1 MAARFVAL
9 ACLLGLEG
17 ALGEAA
23 SESAAANPIRKVV
36 NLLQAMMKKVEKEGE
51 KSEDLHEKFMC
62 YCKTSG
68 GGLETSIAAA
78 EDKIPALEAAIKSA
92 ASRKEQAE
100 ADLKQHQT
108 DRSAAKVAMTEATA
122 IREKEK
128 AAFDKALA
136 ESKTNLAAMGRA
148 ITAID
153 KGMGAG
159 FLQTPTAA
167 AVRAIFEDRQDV
179 TSGDRQE
186 ILAFLSQSQ
195 SGEYAPASG
204 EISGILKTMH
214 DEMST
219 DQKNEISS
227 EEAAVK
233 SNEGLMETKEKLV
246 ATLTKSIETKMQRI
260 GDLGI
265 EIATMKGDLGDTSD
279 ALAEDKAFAQDLKKD
294 CATRGEVH
302 AEEKQMRAQEVV
314 ALADTIKILNDD
326 DALELFKKTLP
337 GAGSSF
343 LQVQK
348 SADARQVQARALLE
362 QARSHMKPGQHRHL
376 DFVLLALHGRKV
388 GFGKIV
394 KMIDELVATLKTE
407 QQDDEHKKEYCVEQF
422 DQADDKKKGLE
433 RSISDLET
441 VIAESKES
449 IATLG
454 EEIAGLKTGIV
465 ALDKAVAEAT
475 EQRQAEAAEYKD
487 LMASN
492 GAAKELILFAKNRL
506 NKFYNPKLFKAAP
519 KRELSA
525 GDRIYEN
532 QGGEIPTEAAGGIAG
547 TGISFAQ
554 LSSRSGAAPPPPPA
568 SAAAYVKSSEA
579 NGGVMAMMGLL
590 VQDLDKE
597 MTVAETDETNAQA
610 EYKQIMSESAEKRA
624 QDSKSLT
631 DKEAAKADTQSALE
645 RSIADKKAAGKELMG
660 TMKYIMAL
668 KSECDWLLQYFDVR
682 KEARAD
688 EIDSLQKAK
697 AVLSGA
703 DFSFLQHTDA
713 LRARKF
719 LRGL

>member
-1 MAARFVAL
+1 M
-9 ACLLGLEG
+9 
-17 ALGEAA
+17 
-23 SESAAANPIRKVV
+23 
-36 NLLQAMMKKVEKEGE
+36 
-51 KSEDLHEKFMC
+51 
-62 YCKTSG
+62 
-68 GGLETSIAAA
+68 
-78 EDKIPALEAAIKSA
+78 
-92 ASRKEQAE
+92 
-100 ADLKQHQT
+100 
-108 DRSAAKVAMTEATA
+108 
-122 IREKEK
+122 
-128 AAFDKALA
+128 
-136 ESKTNLAAMGRA
+136 
-148 ITAID
+148 
-153 KGMGAG
+153 
-159 FLQTPTAA
+159 
-167 AVRAIFEDRQDV
+167 
-179 TSGDRQE
+179 
-186 ILAFLSQSQ
+186 
-195 SGEYAPASG
+195 
-204 EISGILKTMH
+204 
-214 DEMST
+214 
-219 DQKNEISS
+219 
-227 EEAAVK
+227 
-233 SNEGLMETKEKLV
+233 
-246 ATLTKSIETKMQRI
+246 
-260 GDLGI
+260 
-265 EIATMKGDLGDTSD
+265 
-279 ALAEDKAFAQDLKKD
+279 
-294 CATRGEVH
+294 
-302 AEEKQMRAQEVV
+302 
-314 ALADTIKILNDD
+314 
-326 DALELFKKTLP
+326 ELFKKTLP

-376 DFVLLALHGRKV
+376 DFVLLALHGRKA
-388 GFGKIV
+388 GFGKIL

-407 QQDDEHKKEYCVEQF
+407 QQDDDHKKEYCVEQF

-631 DKEAAKADTQSALE
+631 DKEAAKADTQGALE

-703 DFSFLQHTDA
+703 DFSFLQHIDA